1 MTEWVKG
8 YYRHMV
14 VDGKR
19 ILPPVYLE
27 FAVDH
32 AFAVGCLFS
41 PNHGIPRGAA
51 LELINLWNFTTTK
64 VYAGGGSNATYTF
77 ELKEEE
83 KPVEEYVKHF
93 IRTIH
98 KNGILH
104 QRATIEF
111 TVDHAKEMQC
121 QFKQGLPRERAQHLV
136 DQWNNLSQEFND
148 SASGMK
154 TTFSLPTT
162 NGLLA
167 AQNTAEYIHETAL
180 DIARCAIELRGAATS
195 EAVRVIL
202 DDLDENIGALIRYY
216 KKLKS
221 I

>member
-8 YYRHMV
+8 YYRHNI

-19 ILPPVYLE
+19 ILPSLYFNFTL
-27 FAVDH
+27 DN
-32 AFAVGCLFS
+32 AFTVKCLFS
-41 PNHGIPRGAA
+41 PIHGIPRGAA
-51 LELINLWNFTTTK
+51 LELIDMWNRSGTK

-83 KPVEEYVKHF
+83 KPVEEYIKHF

-104 QRATIEF
+104 QRSTIEF

-167 AQNTAEYIHETAL
+167 THHRISGIHETAL

-202 DDLDENIGALIRYY
+202 NDLDENIGALIRYY

-221 I
+221 M